1 MKLAEA
7 LSIRADLQRRINQLR
22 MRLKDS
28 SKVQEGDIPAEQL
41 ADLFQELDA
50 CLVQWEDMVF
60 RINQTNIKTLYE
72 GKSITRMIARKDR
85 LAQRVAI
92 NQELLKHV
100 METERYGRNEIRY
113 VRQVDVTALRKETD
127 CFAKELRE
135 LDLKLQELNWAVDLL
150 S

>member
-22 MRLKDS
+22 TRLKDS
-28 SKVQEGDIPAEQL
+28 SKVQEGDLPAEQL
-41 ADLFQELDA
+41 TDLFQELDA

-100 METERYGRNEIRY
+100 METERYGRNEIKY

>member
-28 SKVQEGDIPAEQL
+28 SKVQEGDLPAEQL
-41 ADLFQELDA
+41 TDLFQELDA

-100 METERYGRNEIRY
+100 METERYGRNEIKY

>member
-1 MKLAEA
+1 MKLAQA

-22 MRLKDS
+22 TRLKDS
-28 SKVQEGDIPAEQL
+28 SKVQEGDLPAEQL
-41 ADLFQELDA
+41 TDLFQELDA

>member
-22 MRLKDS
+22 TRLKDS
-28 SKVQEGDIPAEQL
+28 SKVQEGDLPAEQL
-41 ADLFQELDA
+41 TDLFQELDA

-100 METERYGRNEIRY
+100 METERYGRNEIKY

-135 LDLKLQELNWAVDLL
+135 LDLKLQEFNWAVDLL

>member
-22 MRLKDS
+22 TRLKDS
-28 SKVQEGDIPAEQL
+28 SKVQEGDLPAEQL
-41 ADLFQELDA
+41 TDLFQELDA

>member
-22 MRLKDS
+22 TRLKDS
-28 SKVQEGDIPAEQL
+28 SKVQEGDLPAEQL
-41 ADLFQELDA
+41 TDLFQELDA

-127 CFAKELRE
+127 SFAKELRE

>member
-22 MRLKDS
+22 TRLKDS
-28 SKVQEGDIPAEQL
+28 SKVQEGDLPAEQL
-41 ADLFQELDA
+41 TDLFQELDA

-100 METERYGRNEIRY
+100 METERYGRNEIKY

-135 LDLKLQELNWAVDLL
+135 LDLKLQELNWTVDLL

>member
-22 MRLKDS
+22 TRLKDS
-28 SKVQEGDIPAEQL
+28 SKVQEGDLPAEQL
-41 ADLFQELDA
+41 TDLFQELDA
-50 CLVQWEDMVF
+50 CLVQWEDIVF

>member
-1 MKLAEA
+1 MKVAEA

-22 MRLKDS
+22 TRLKDS
-28 SKVQEGDIPAEQL
+28 SKVQEGDLPAEQL
-41 ADLFQELDA
+41 TDLFQELDA

>member
-41 ADLFQELDA
+41 TDLFQELDA

-135 LDLKLQELNWAVDLL
+135 LDLKLQELNRAVDLL

>member
-41 ADLFQELDA
+41 TDLFQELDA

>member
-1 MKLAEA
+1 
-7 LSIRADLQRRINQLR
+7 
-22 MRLKDS
+22 
-28 SKVQEGDIPAEQL
+28 
-41 ADLFQELDA
+41 
-50 CLVQWEDMVF
+50 MVF

-100 METERYGRNEIRY
+100 METERYGRNEIKY

-127 CFAKELRE
+127 CLAKELRE

>member
-28 SKVQEGDIPAEQL
+28 SKVQEGDLPAEQL
-41 ADLFQELDA
+41 TDLFQELDA

>member
-22 MRLKDS
+22 TRLKDS
-28 SKVQEGDIPAEQL
+28 SKVQEGDLPAEQL
-41 ADLFQELDA
+41 TDLFQELDA

-100 METERYGRNEIRY
+100 METERYGRNEIKY
-113 VRQVDVTALRKETD
+113 VRQ
-127 CFAKELRE
+127 
-135 LDLKLQELNWAVDLL
+135 
-150 S
+150 SM

>member
-22 MRLKDS
+22 TRLKDS
-28 SKVQEGDIPAEQL
+28 SKVQEGDLPAEQL
-41 ADLFQELDA
+41 TDLFQELDA

-72 GKSITRMIARKDR
+72 GKSITCMIARKDR

>member
-22 MRLKDS
+22 TRLKDS
-28 SKVQEGDIPAEQL
+28 SKVQEGDLPAEQL
-41 ADLFQELDA
+41 TDLFQELDA

-60 RINQTNIKTLYE
+60 RINQTNIETLYE

-100 METERYGRNEIRY
+100 METERYGRNEIKY

>member
-22 MRLKDS
+22 TRLKDS

-41 ADLFQELDA
+41 TDLFQELDA

>member
-41 ADLFQELDA
+41 TDLFQELDA

-92 NQELLKHV
+92 NLELLKHV

>member
-22 MRLKDS
+22 TRLKDS
-28 SKVQEGDIPAEQL
+28 SKVQEGDLPAEQL
-41 ADLFQELDA
+41 TDLFQELDA

-127 CFAKELRE
+127 CFTKELRE

>member
-22 MRLKDS
+22 TRLKDS
-28 SKVQEGDIPAEQL
+28 SKVQEGDLPAEQL
-41 ADLFQELDA
+41 TDLFQELDA

-72 GKSITRMIARKDR
+72 GKSITRIIARKDR

>member
-41 ADLFQELDA
+41 TDLFQELDA

-100 METERYGRNEIRY
+100 METERYGRNEIKY

-127 CFAKELRE
+127 CLAKKLRE